1 MNFSTFKL
9 GRLTAYW
16 LFFTMVSAESVRKSF
31 RYLNVLGRRSEGM
44 SQEIGRKVNIGQP
57 WIDRELMS
65 RGKLSWPVIIT
76 LPWVTLH
83 RPQLFA
89 KRKPNI
95 LVAALFL
102 GEIMKKQRS
111 EPKGLLPSSFW
122 RCQAKISYSS
132 ISPHNEKSK
141 YIRASVVSI
150 LSGETLWAHHWH
162 TPLGLVDSGT
172 SSQFSEMNCTISPY
186 MGQKP

>member
-44 SQEIGRKVNIGQP
+44 SQEIGRKVNIGRP
-57 WIDRELMS
+57 WIDRELMR

-83 RPQLFA
+83 RPQLFG
-89 KRKPNI
+89 KPNI
-95 LVAALFL
+95 LVTALFL
-102 GEIMKKQRS
+102 GEIMKQRS

-141 YIRASVVSI
+141 YIRASVVRM
-150 LSGETLWAHHWH
+150 LKLKPH
-162 TPLGLVDSGT
+162 TKLNRSA
-172 SSQFSEMNCTISPY
+172 
-186 MGQKP
+186 